1 MWKLPNILLFGQIP
15 ESIRKLVSRVVEML
29 AKYLA
34 GPDCGE
40 DTVGHMIDES
50 ADDTV
55 AKLASGELVHSDA
68 VPSLS
73 CVVKA

>member
-1 MWKLPNILLFGQIP
+1 MIRELIL
-15 ESIRKLVSRVVEML
+15 RNVEKL
-29 AKYLA
+29 AKYFA